1 MEAKREAQQGQ
12 LFPLPGQT
20 VESCSM
26 ELGATSKTVGSSMAQ
41 LLTAAN
47 QGNENYTGI
56 ASRDT
61 ANSLR
66 VLTSAIRGVAS
77 FTKNPQTQ
85 EYIIVTGH
93 KVMDQSVALISEA
106 KQAVQDQAA
115 PNKQLRLAQAA
126 KAVSQAL
133 NHMVNCLPGV
143 IDFENAIKA
152 IAQASL
158 ALQDDKVE
166 HLLLVYILIIIMVS

>member
-1 MEAKREAQQGQ
+1 MAKELVEAKREAQQGQ
-12 LFPLPGQT
+12 LFPLPGQS
-20 VESCSM
+20 VESCSI

-61 ANSLR
+61 ANLLR

-77 FTKNPQTQ
+77 FTKNSQTQ
-85 EYIIVTGH
+85 EYIIVTGQ
-93 KVMDQSVALISEA
+93 KVMEQSVALISEA

-158 ALQDDKVE
+158 SLQEDKV
-166 HLLLVYILIIIMVS
+166 L